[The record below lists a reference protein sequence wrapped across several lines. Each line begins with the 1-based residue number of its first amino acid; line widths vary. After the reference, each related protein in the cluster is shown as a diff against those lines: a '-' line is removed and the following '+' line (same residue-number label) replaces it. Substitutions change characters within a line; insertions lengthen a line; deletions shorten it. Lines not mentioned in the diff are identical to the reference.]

1 LGITNAVVIGGS
13 GGIGGALVEALDAG
27 GAFVHSFSRSGA
39 PSALPRV
46 LAGTVDIEQSGSIET
61 AAVRVRETGP
71 VDLVIVATGLLHNAR
86 IRPEKTYRDLS
97 AETLAEYFAVN
108 ATGPALVAR
117 HFLPQLPRQGRA
129 VFACLSAR
137 VGSIGDNQLGGWYG
151 YRASKA
157 ALNMLIKS
165 LAIELRRTRPDS
177 ICVALHPGTVD
188 TGLSAPFQGGIT
200 PDKLF
205 TPEVSAAHLLG
216 VIASLKPEQS
226 GGCYAWDGETIVA

>member
-1 LGITNAVVIGGS
+1 VVIGGS
-13 GGIGGALVEALDAG
+13 GGIGAALVKALLAG
-27 GAFVHSFSRSGA
+27 GAATVHSLSRSGA
-39 PSALPRV
+39 PSSAQGV
-46 LAGTVDIEQSGSIET
+46 VAGTIDIAQSASIES
-61 AAVRVRETGP
+61 AAARVRDSGP
-71 VDLVIVATGLLHNAR
+71 VDLVLVATGLLHDAR
-86 IRPEKTYRDLS
+86 VRPEKSYRDLS
-97 AETLAEYFAVN
+97 AESLAAYFAIN

-226 GGCYAWDGETIVA
+226 GGCYAWDGKTIVA